1 MGRIPGRG
9 VSAFLKADR
18 GAALGQ
24 SGDMAVV
31 PNAASLD
38 VDDVEW
44 VARCKAGDRAA
55 FRQLYERHF
64 RSVHRTA
71 QCLGT
76 PPGELEDVGQEV
88 FSHAFRSLDRFSGG
102 NFGHWLHRICANVVT
117 DHHRKRR
124 VRETFGRFWSAES
137 AEPVAPGP
145 GPEGEVE
152 RAQAEQHVAKIL
164 ARMRPKQREV
174 FALFELEGLS
184 GEEIADR
191 VGCPVNTVWTR
202 LHHARRDFVRIG
214 EKRGWVVKGGEA

>member
-1 MGRIPGRG
+1 
-9 VSAFLKADR
+9 
-18 GAALGQ
+18 LGD

-31 PNAASLD
+31 PNASSLD
-38 VDDVEW
+38 VDDGEW

-71 QCLGT
+71 LCLGT

-88 FSHAFRSLDRFSGG
+88 FGHAFRRLDLFNGG

-117 DHHRKRR
+117 DRHRRRR
-124 VRETFGRFWSAES
+124 VREAFRQLWGRSADEQE
-137 AEPVAPGP
+137 ARGP
-145 GPEGEVE
+145 GPESASL
-152 RAQAEQHVAKIL
+152 RAQAQQHVAQIL

-174 FALFELEGLS
+174 FALFELEALS
-184 GEEIADR
+184 GEEIAER

-202 LHHARRDFVRIG
+202 LHHARKAFVRIG
-214 EKRGWVVKGGEA
+214 RKRGFIEEEDHR